1 MEGFEM
7 NPILIKI
14 NRVDDCGTIKGYATV
29 CCDAI
34 TISSIKI
41 IQQNGQNPWIQL
53 PHNHGVD
60 GNWYPVIQYKDQSIM
75 DAIKKVIIDEFNKE
89 NNNNEVS

>member
-1 MEGFEM
+1 METQ
-7 NPILIKI
+7 LVKI
-14 NRVDDCGTIKGYATV
+14 HPVFGEGTIKGYATV
-29 CCDAI
+29 KCGEF
-34 TISSIKI
+34 TFRSIKI

-60 GNWYPVIQYKDQSIM
+60 GNWYPVIQCKDQSIM